1 MAKLLYQGHGSIRIT
16 AQDGRV
22 IYLDPYA
29 GEGYDKPADI
39 VLVTH
44 EHQDHNKLELI
55 TQNEGCKII
64 TNKEALAG
72 GRHNSFSLSG
82 IEIEATEA
90 RNLMH
95 NPKACVGFI
104 ITLDGVRI
112 YCSGDTSKTKQMSEL
127 ANREIDYA
135 LFCGDGMFNMGLNE
149 AAQCA
154 RIVGAKHNVLVH
166 MKPGAL
172 FDLMKVQKWD
182 APNKLIIQPG
192 EEIELVGISRE

>member
-1 MAKLLYQGHGSIRIT
+1 MAKLLYQGHGSLRII

-29 GEGYDKPADI
+29 GGGYDKPADI

-44 EHQDHNKLELI
+44 GHHDHSKLELI
-55 TQNEGCKII
+55 IQNEGCKTI

-72 GRHNSFSLSG
+72 GKHNSFSLDG

-90 RNLMH
+90 RNFMH

-104 ITLDGVRI
+104 IALDGVRI
-112 YCSGDTSKTKQMSEL
+112 YCSGDTSKTKQMQEL

-135 LFCGDGMFNMGLNE
+135 LFCGDGVFNMGPKE

-154 RIVGAKHNVLVH
+154 RMVGAKHNILIHVTLR
-166 MKPGAL
+166 AL
-172 FDLMKVQKWD
+172 FDLTKAQKWD
-182 APNKLIIQPG
+182 APNKLIIQSG
-192 EEIELVGISRE
+192 EEIELSGSK